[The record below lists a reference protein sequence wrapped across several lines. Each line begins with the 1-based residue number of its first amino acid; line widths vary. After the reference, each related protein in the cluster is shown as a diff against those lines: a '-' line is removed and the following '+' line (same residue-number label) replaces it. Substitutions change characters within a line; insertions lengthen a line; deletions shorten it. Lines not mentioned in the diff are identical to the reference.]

1 MPDFWP
7 FPFSRGKRHGS
18 GRCSTV
24 GWRLEKQ
31 GQKEDRQEHDD
42 ARAGEQE
49 KAGAHDAGNGAA
61 GTDGGKGGHGVELQ
75 VNHAGG
81 DAARQIENR
90 EAQRAHAV
98 FDVVPEDPQR
108 PHIADDVRPSAVQK
122 HAGEE
127 GPVVIGGEA
136 EHFRPCGMSVAG
148 RHDAEQVEDL
158 VERRLRHREFQQED
172 ETVGQNHHAR
182 RQGRVVRRDGV
193 TQRQQTSRA

>member
-1 MPDFWP
+1 MPGFQL
-7 FPFSRGKRHGS
+7 FPFSREKRRGS

-31 GQKEDRQEHDD
+31 GQEEDRQEHDD

-49 KAGAHDAGNGAA
+49 EAGAHDAGNGAA
-61 GTDGGKGGHGVELQ
+61 GADGGKGGHGVELQ
-75 VNHAGG
+75 VRDAGG

-98 FDVVPEDPQR
+98 FDVVPEDPDR
-108 PHIADDVRPSAVQK
+108 PHVADNVPPSAVQK

-136 EHFRPCGMSVAG
+136 GHFRPCGMSVAG

-172 ETVGQNHHAR
+172 ESIGQNQHAR
-182 RQGRVVRRDGV
+182 RQRRVVRRDGV
-193 TQRQQTSRA
+193 TDGQQTSRA